1 MRKLSPEQ
9 QQARDA
15 INGQILVVS
24 CPGSGKT
31 TVLLDRIQN
40 MLNHGINPESM
51 LNITFTKAAAEEM
64 ENRFMRDY
72 NAKVHFST
80 IHSFPYDQKS
90 SLPGE
95 KS

>member
-51 LNITFTKAAAEEM
+51 LNITFTKAAAEEILKKWDSISKKLKQQRIRHG
-64 ENRFMRDY
+64 N
-72 NAKVHFST
+72 
-80 IHSFPYDQKS
+80 
-90 SLPGE
+90 
-95 KS
+95 